1 MAGQEN
7 EFWLE
12 INKNSIFFDSE
23 IIIIVLD
30 ITDPIEDIFNFTE
43 IVLNIRNEL
52 TPSSIVYLLL
62 HKIDLIDNN
71 RLKEIR
77 TQVDNKLFKE
87 NLLKIAYTSI
97 KKESFQK
104 TFGLFIDILKTCISK
119 KVATK
124 TIDLN
129 FYRDTI
135 YFLYKLQE
143 KYPISKVELQDEL
156 KYSNQT
162 IGHIIDILENS
173 DYIEI
178 SIVNYVDMI
187 SLADNGVSYINKTLK
202 NFAVYELIKIEGDY
216 LEPLSDKSEK
226 KNPFLGFIISDKYGN
241 TMVVSEISPGI
252 IDSLL
257 QMKNRQL
264 NHELI
269 PAFIC
274 ALESKYR

>member
-1 MAGQEN
+1 MSKKIIIIGPPNAGKTTLRKVFFEGENPTALLENALDPTHGIESIILKLSEEIGIFDLAGQEN

-30 ITDPIEDIFNFTE
+30 ITNPIEDIFNFTE

-62 HKIDLIDNN
+62 HKIDLIDND

-162 IGHIIDILENS
+162 IGHIIDIL
-173 DYIEI
+173 
-178 SIVNYVDMI
+178 V
-187 SLADNGVSYINKTLK
+187 K
-202 NFAVYELIKIEGDY
+202 
-216 LEPLSDKSEK
+216 
-226 KNPFLGFIISDKYGN
+226 
-241 TMVVSEISPGI
+241 
-252 IDSLL
+252 
-257 QMKNRQL
+257 
-264 NHELI
+264 H
-269 PAFIC
+269 
-274 ALESKYR
+274 